1 MSKELKKNEGPTLL
15 RESSNIFLVICAIA
29 WVAGSV
35 YGVNELLEDNLIGI
49 LYICI
54 SFPALVFG
62 FLIRGSALCL
72 AGIAEAKERKGDL

>member
-1 MSKELKKNEGPTLL
+1 MSKEVKKNEGPALL
-15 RESSNIFLVICAIA
+15 RQSSHIFLVICAIA

-49 LYICI
+49 LYICV

-62 FLIRGSALCL
+62 FLIRGVALCL
-72 AGIAEAKERKGDL
+72 AGIAEKNECKGDL